1 MISDPKDHMDQ
12 LSPTSYFKTRGIF
25 ESIYANIFFILA
37 ILTIFT
43 TIGIIYFLFE
53 EAIVFFSQY
62 SPLKFL
68 TSSNWSPVIPP
79 QEYGILPLLFGTL
92 VVTFM
97 AALVAVPIGTLTAVY
112 LSEYADK
119 RTHSVLKP
127 LLEILAGVPT
137 VVYGFFALAYV
148 TPALRIIF
156 PSISPFNAL
165 SASLMVGI
173 MIIPMVSS
181 ISEDA
186 MSAVPDS
193 LRQAGFGLG
202 ATKFDV
208 STSIVIPAALSGIV
222 ASYILAISRAIG
234 ETMIVTVAMG
244 LHPTIP
250 DVRYIGPIPYV
261 HPADFLLETG
271 QTMTAA
277 MVQLAQSDLV
287 GSSAAYN
294 SLFAIGITLFFVT
307 LLMNA
312 ISNFITERYRESY

>member
-1 MISDPKDHMDQ
+1 MIPDPKDHMDS
-12 LSPTSYFKTRGIF
+12 LSSTSHFKTRRIF

-53 EAIVFFSQY
+53 DAIVFFSQY

-79 QEYGILPLLFGTL
+79 KEYGILPLLFGTL

-119 RTHSVLKP
+119 RTHSILKP

-148 TPALRIIF
+148 TPALRMLF

-244 LHPTIP
+244 LHPTLP
-250 DVRYIGPIPYV
+250 EVRYIGPIPYV

-287 GSSAAYN
+287 GSSVAYN

>member
-1 MISDPKDHMDQ
+1 MIPEPKDYMD
-12 LSPTSYFKTRGIF
+12 SFSSTSHFKTRRIF

-53 EAIVFFSQY
+53 DAIVFFSQY

-79 QEYGILPLLFGTL
+79 KEYGILPLLFGTL

-119 RTHSVLKP
+119 RTHSILKP

-148 TPALRIIF
+148 TPALRILF

-244 LHPTIP
+244 LHPTLP
-250 DVRYIGPIPYV
+250 EVRYIGPIPYV

-287 GSSAAYN
+287 GSSVAYN

>member
-1 MISDPKDHMDQ
+1 MISDPKDHMDP
-12 LSPTSYFKTRGIF
+12 LSSTSYFKTRGIF

-43 TIGIIYFLFE
+43 TVGIIYFLFE

-79 QEYGILPLLFGTL
+79 KEYGILPLLFGTL

-312 ISNFITERYRESY
+312 ISNFITERYRERY

>member
-1 MISDPKDHMDQ
+1 MIPDPKDHMDS
-12 LSPTSYFKTRGIF
+12 LSSTSHFKTRRIF

-53 EAIVFFSQY
+53 DAIVFFSQY

-79 QEYGILPLLFGTL
+79 KEYGILPLLFGTL

-119 RTHSVLKP
+119 RTHSILKP

-148 TPALRIIF
+148 TPALRILF

-202 ATKFDV
+202 APKFDV

-244 LHPTIP
+244 LHPTLP

-287 GSSAAYN
+287 GSSVAYN

>member
-1 MISDPKDHMDQ
+1 MIPDPKDHMDS
-12 LSPTSYFKTRGIF
+12 LSSTSHFKTRRIF

-53 EAIVFFSQY
+53 DAIVFFSQY

-79 QEYGILPLLFGTL
+79 KEYGILPLLFGTL

-119 RTHSVLKP
+119 RTHSILKP

-148 TPALRIIF
+148 TPALRILF

-244 LHPTIP
+244 LHPTLP

-287 GSSAAYN
+287 GSSVAYN

>member
-1 MISDPKDHMDQ
+1 MIPDPKDHMDS
-12 LSPTSYFKTRGIF
+12 LSSTSHFKTRRIF

-53 EAIVFFSQY
+53 DAMVFFSQY

-79 QEYGILPLLFGTL
+79 KEYGILPLLFGTL

-119 RTHSVLKP
+119 RTHSILKP

-148 TPALRIIF
+148 TPALRILF

-244 LHPTIP
+244 LHPTLP

-287 GSSAAYN
+287 GSSVAYN

-312 ISNFITERYRESY
+312 ISNFITERYREGY

>member
-1 MISDPKDHMDQ
+1 MIPDPKDHMDS
-12 LSPTSYFKTRGIF
+12 LSSTSHFKTRRIF

-53 EAIVFFSQY
+53 DAIVFFSQY
-62 SPLKFL
+62 SPLKLL

-79 QEYGILPLLFGTL
+79 KEYGILPLLFGTL

-119 RTHSVLKP
+119 RTHSILKP

-148 TPALRIIF
+148 TPALRILF

-244 LHPTIP
+244 LHPTLP

-287 GSSAAYN
+287 GSSVAYN

>member
-1 MISDPKDHMDQ
+1 MKTDSKDSTDQ
-12 LSPTSYFKTRGIF
+12 LSSTLYFRIHGVF
-25 ESIYANIFFILA
+25 ESVYATIFFILA

-43 TIGIIYFLFE
+43 TIGIIYFLFKD
-53 EAIVFFSQY
+53 ALVFFSQY
-62 SPLKFL
+62 SPIQFL

-79 QEYGILPLLFGTL
+79 KSYGMLPLLFGTL

-97 AALVAVPIGTLTAVY
+97 AALVALPIGTLTAIY

-119 RTHSVLKP
+119 RTHSILKP
-127 LLEILAGVPT
+127 LLELLAGVPT
-137 VVYGFFALAYV
+137 VVYGFFALVYV
-148 TPALRIIF
+148 TPALRVIF

-244 LHPTIP
+244 LHPTLP
-250 DVRYIGPIPYV
+250 EVRYLGPLPYV

-287 GSSAAYN
+287 GSSIAYN
-294 SLFAIGITLFFVT
+294 SLFAIGITLFFIT
-307 LLMNA
+307 LFMNA
-312 ISNFITERYRESY
+312 VSNLITERYRESY

>member
-1 MISDPKDHMDQ
+1 MIPDPKDHMDS
-12 LSPTSYFKTRGIF
+12 LSSTSHFKTRRIF

-53 EAIVFFSQY
+53 DAIVFFSQY

-79 QEYGILPLLFGTL
+79 KEYGILPLLFGTL

-119 RTHSVLKP
+119 RTPSILKP

-148 TPALRIIF
+148 TPALRILF

-244 LHPTIP
+244 LHPTLP

-287 GSSAAYN
+287 GSSVAYN

>member
-1 MISDPKDHMDQ
+1 MIPDPKDHMDS
-12 LSPTSYFKTRGIF
+12 LSSTSHFKTRRIF

-53 EAIVFFSQY
+53 DAIVFFSQY

-79 QEYGILPLLFGTL
+79 KEYGILPLLFGTL

-119 RTHSVLKP
+119 RTHSILKP

-148 TPALRIIF
+148 TPALRILF

-202 ATKFDV
+202 ATQFDV

-244 LHPTIP
+244 LHPTLP

-287 GSSAAYN
+287 GSSVAYN

>member
-1 MISDPKDHMDQ
+1 MIPDPKDHMDS
-12 LSPTSYFKTRGIF
+12 LSSTSHFKTRRIF

-53 EAIVFFSQY
+53 DAIVFFSQY

-79 QEYGILPLLFGTL
+79 KEYGILPLLFGTL

-119 RTHSVLKP
+119 RTHSILKP

-148 TPALRIIF
+148 TPALRILF

-244 LHPTIP
+244 LHPTLP
-250 DVRYIGPIPYV
+250 EVRYIGPIPYV

-287 GSSAAYN
+287 GSSVAYN

>member
-1 MISDPKDHMDQ
+1 MIPDPKDHMDS
-12 LSPTSYFKTRGIF
+12 LSSTSHFKTRRIF

-53 EAIVFFSQY
+53 DAIVFFSQY

-79 QEYGILPLLFGTL
+79 KEYGILPLLFGTL

-119 RTHSVLKP
+119 RTHSILKP

-148 TPALRIIF
+148 TPALRILF

-208 STSIVIPAALSGIV
+208 
-222 ASYILAISRAIG
+222 
-234 ETMIVTVAMG
+234 
-244 LHPTIP
+244 
-250 DVRYIGPIPYV
+250 RYIGPIPYV

-271 QTMTAA
+271 QTMTAV

-287 GSSAAYN
+287 GSSVAYN

>member
-1 MISDPKDHMDQ
+1 MIPEPKDYMD
-12 LSPTSYFKTRGIF
+12 SFSSTSHFKTRRIF

-53 EAIVFFSQY
+53 DAIVFFSQY

-79 QEYGILPLLFGTL
+79 KEYGILPLLFGTL

-119 RTHSVLKP
+119 RTHSILKP

-148 TPALRIIF
+148 TPALRMLF

-244 LHPTIP
+244 LHPTLP
-250 DVRYIGPIPYV
+250 EVRYIGPIPYV

-287 GSSAAYN
+287 GSSVAYN

>member
-1 MISDPKDHMDQ
+1 MKSDPDES
-12 LSPTSYFKTRGIF
+12 LITFPTDSYFRIRSVF
-25 ESIYANIFFILA
+25 ERVYANLFFILA

-43 TIGIIYFLFE
+43 TVGIIYFLFKD
-53 EAIVFFSQY
+53 ALFFFGEY
-62 SPLKFL
+62 SPLEFL

-79 QEYGILPLLFGTL
+79 KSYGIIPLLFGTL
-92 VVTFM
+92 VVTFT
-97 AALVAVPIGTLTAVY
+97 AALVAVPIGTLTAIY

-119 RTHSVLKP
+119 RVRSILKP

-148 TPALRIIF
+148 TPALKIIF

-193 LRQAGFGLG
+193 LRQAAFGLG

-208 STSIVIPAALSGIV
+208 STSIVVPAALSGIF
-222 ASYILAISRAIG
+222 ASYILALSRAIG

-244 LHPTIP
+244 LKPTLP
-250 DVRYIGPIPYV
+250 TVRYVGPVPYV

-271 QTMTAA
+271 QTMTSA

-287 GSSAAYN
+287 GSSIAYN
-294 SLFAIGITLFFVT
+294 SLFAIGIALFFVT

-312 ISNFITERYRESY
+312 LSNFITERYREGY

>member
-1 MISDPKDHMDQ
+1 MIPDPKDHMDS
-12 LSPTSYFKTRGIF
+12 LSSTSHFKTRRIF

-53 EAIVFFSQY
+53 DAIVFFSQY

-79 QEYGILPLLFGTL
+79 KEYGILPLLFGTL

-119 RTHSVLKP
+119 RTHSILKP

-137 VVYGFFALAYV
+137 VVYGFFDIAYV
-148 TPALRIIF
+148 TPALRILF

-244 LHPTIP
+244 LHPTLP

-287 GSSAAYN
+287 GSSVAYN

>member
-1 MISDPKDHMDQ
+1 MIPDPKDHMDS
-12 LSPTSYFKTRGIF
+12 LSSTSHFKTRRIF

-53 EAIVFFSQY
+53 DAMVFFSQY

-79 QEYGILPLLFGTL
+79 KEYGILPLLFGTL

-119 RTHSVLKP
+119 RTHSILKP

-148 TPALRIIF
+148 TPALRILF

-244 LHPTIP
+244 LHPTLP

-287 GSSAAYN
+287 GSSVAYN

>member
-79 QEYGILPLLFGTL
+79 KEYGILPLLFGTL